1 MRSLDECASQ
11 RHRIEIYV
19 NINEKVVEM
28 VGALLV
34 EITLGY
40 VNFKI

>member
-1 MRSLDECASQ
+1 MSVRAKGIV
-11 RHRIEIYV
+11 IEIYV